1 MLQDLPSP
9 HTGDSKTSADCAGTS
24 CNGCGT
30 TSPEPTQEREEVQMP
45 DQCLASIK
53 ERVDN
58 NALKMLEKI
67 MHQET
72 KWLFLESDTC
82 SEVQSVYSPAL

>member
-1 MLQDLPSP
+1 
-9 HTGDSKTSADCAGTS
+9 
-24 CNGCGT
+24 
-30 TSPEPTQEREEVQMP
+30 MP

-58 NALKMLEKI
+58 NALKILEKI

-72 KWLFLESDTC
+72 KWLFLDSDTC